1 MNIASMI
8 SGISVFFWIAAVGVL
23 VVILVQAWRGKP
35 VKRGAGIIIGAF
47 VVAILLTT
55 LSAGLVFI
63 NPDQRGVV
71 ISALQP
77 AGYRPDA
84 LTPGLHFV
92 VPFAENVILYPI
104 SKQTYTMSI
113 AANEGDVLGDDSIT
127 ARTADGQQVYVD
139 ASVIFEIDPLKV
151 TQIHIQWQNRYSD
164 DLVRPLA
171 RGIIR
176 DTISQYNVEQVV
188 TSKRVEMTQAISDGL
203 EAQFKENGLVLI
215 DFILRNITFTPE
227 YAASVEQKQIA
238 EQLAQQAVY
247 VVQQKEQEAEQARQV
262 AKGQADAVV
271 IVAQGDADARIIQ
284 AKAEAEAL
292 QLIAGA
298 LAGNSDLLTYQYITK
313 LSPNVSVMYL
323 PSNSPFVFQLPNTP
337 Q

>member
-1 MNIASMI
+1 MNIAGMVQ
-8 SGISVFFWIAAVGVL
+8 GISVFFWIAAVGVL

-47 VVAILLTT
+47 VIAILLTT

-77 AGYRPDA
+77 AGYRADA

-92 VPFAENVILYPI
+92 VPFAENVIFYPI

-113 AANEGDVLGDDSIT
+113 APSEGAVTGDDSIT
-127 ARTADGQQVYVD
+127 ARTADGQQVSVD
-139 ASVIFEIDPLKV
+139 ASVIYEIDPLKV
-151 TQIHIQWQNRYSD
+151 TQIHIQWQNRYTD

-171 RGIIR
+171 RGVIR

-203 EAQFKENGLVLI
+203 EVQFKENGLILI

-238 EQLAQQAVY
+238 EQQAQQAAY
-247 VVQQKEQEAEQARQV
+247 TVQQKEQEAEQARQV
-262 AKGQADAVV
+262 AKGQADASV
-271 IVAQGDADARIIQ
+271 IIAQGNADARIIQ

-298 LAGNSDLLTYQYITK
+298 LNNNPDLLTYQYITK
-313 LSPNVSVMYL
+313 LSPNVQVMYL
-323 PSNSPFVFQLPNTP
+323 PSNSPFVFQLPTTAK
-337 Q
+337 

>member
-1 MNIASMI
+1 MI
-8 SGISVFFWIAAVGVL
+8 QGISVFFWIAAVGVL
-23 VVILVQAWRGKP
+23 VVVLVQAWRGKP

-47 VVAILLTT
+47 VIAILLTT

-92 VPFAENVILYPI
+92 VPFAENVVLYPI

-113 AANEGDVLGDDSIT
+113 APSEGAVSGDDSIT
-127 ARTADGQQVYVD
+127 ARTADGQQVSVD
-139 ASVIFEIDPLKV
+139 ASVIYEIDPLKV
-151 TQIHIQWQNRYSD
+151 TQIHIQWQNRYTD

-171 RGIIR
+171 RGVIR

-203 EAQFKENGLVLI
+203 EVQFKENGLILI

-238 EQLAQQAVY
+238 EQLAQQAAY

-262 AKGQADAVV
+262 AKGQADSAV
-271 IVAQGDADARIIQ
+271 IIAQGSADARIIQ

-298 LAGNSDLLTYQYITK
+298 LAGNQDLLTYQYITK
-313 LSPNVSVMYL
+313 LSPNVQVMYL
-323 PSNSPFVFQLPNTP
+323 PSNSPFVFQLPTTAK
-337 Q
+337 

>member
-47 VVAILLTT
+47 VIAILLTT

-113 AANEGDVLGDDSIT
+113 AANEGDVQGDDSIT

-151 TQIHIQWQNRYSD
+151 TQVHIQWQNRYSD

-203 EAQFKENGLVLI
+203 EVQFKDNGLILI

-262 AKGQADAVV
+262 ARGQADSVV

-292 QLIAGA
+292 QLIAAA
-298 LAGNSDLLTYQYITK
+298 LNNNQDLLTYQYITK
-313 LSPNVSVMYL
+313 LSPNVQVMYL
-323 PSNSPFVFQLPNTP
+323 PSNSPFVFQLPTTP